1 MIDDEWRDRYILSA
15 GVSNPGERAA
25 LYRGAARGVF
35 TKVHPGV
42 YVRTEDWLALDF
54 EGRHVARMH
63 AVQLVR
69 PETVFSHLSA
79 AILWG
84 LPVVGGRL
92 AVPHSVMPVTR
103 GGRSMNGLHR
113 HAIAQP
119 LEVTRIGGLNVT
131 GLAHTAVH
139 VAAGYGP
146 QVSVPVLDAVLGMPA
161 GPVPKER
168 LAELAAEVPGS
179 SGSARCAWAI
189 EFADARSGSPGESV
203 SRVGIHR
210 LGLPRPIL
218 QERFDDASG
227 LIGITDFWWPD
238 CRVIGE
244 FDGLGKYLREEFTGG
259 KSVAEVVLEEKR
271 RENRLRA
278 LDTRVARW
286 DWAIA
291 RDNAALR
298 RVLSDAGLR
307 AR

>member
-1 MIDDEWRDRYILSA
+1 VIDDLWRDRYILSA
-15 GVSNPGERAA
+15 SLGNPGERAA

-42 YVRTEDWLALDF
+42 YVRAEDWQALDF
-54 EGRHVARMH
+54 DGRHLARMH
-63 AVQLVR
+63 AVALVR
-69 PETVFSHLSA
+69 PQTVFSHLSA

-84 LPVVGGRL
+84 LPVVGGDL
-92 AVPHSVMPVTR
+92 AVPHSVMPVTA
-103 GGRSMNGLHR
+103 GGRSMNGLRR

-119 LEVTRIGGLNVT
+119 FDVDHIGGLRVT
-131 GLAHTAVH
+131 ALADTAIH
-139 VAAGYGP
+139 IAAGYAP
-146 QVSVPVLDAVLGMPA
+146 EVSVPVLDALLGMPTGGVSREQLA
-161 GPVPKER
+161 G
-168 LAELAAEVPGS
+168 LAAEVPGS

-189 EFADARSGSPGESV
+189 EFADARSGSAGESM

-210 LGLPRPIL
+210 LGLPRPVL
-218 QERFDDASG
+218 QERFVDGSG

-238 CRVIGE
+238 QRVIGE
-244 FDGLGKYLREEFTGG
+244 FDGFGKYLREEFTGCR
-259 KSVAEVVLEEKR
+259 SVADVVLDEKR

-278 LDTRVARW
+278 LDTWVARW

-291 RDNAALR
+291 RDQSALR